1 MECRKFEITLISA
14 DHLPDVR
21 NFLIMKVYAK
31 VSIKGE
37 SKTTKKTPV
46 DIEGETNPKWN
57 FSMEYTIGEA
67 AVQQEG
73 INVSIKLYCKRTFGD
88 RFIGEVDLP
97 LKKLFE
103 KGMSDENISYTVSGT
118 PRGRLNISYRFGE
131 RIFVKKPSGWRKAIE
146 FGFLILVGGAFLLL
160 KGQEEDTEIPVFT
173 DPKDVFIDDNDVF
186 YDACDSN

>member
-14 DHLPDVR
+14 DDLPDVR

-46 DIEGETNPKWN
+46 DIEGESNPKWN

-73 INVSIKLYCKRTFGD
+73 IDLSIKLYCKRTLGD
-88 RFIGEVDLP
+88 RFIGEVNLP
-97 LKKLFE
+97 LKKLFDN
-103 KGMSDENISYTVSGT
+103 GISDENISCTVAGT
-118 PRGRLNISYRFGE
+118 PRGILNISYRFGE

-146 FGFLILVGGAFLLL
+146 FGFLILLGGAFLLL
-160 KGQEEDTEIPVFT
+160 KGPEDTEIPVFT
-173 DPKDVFIDDNDVF
+173 DPKDVFIDNNDVF
-186 YDACDSN
+186 YDACDSS